1 MQELWLSAV
10 LERLP
15 KAPERSDLAFLSSRE
30 ITGPISAGVGDGGLG
45 RGLENMSLTRVSV
58 TLFLWL
64 GQSRTYS
71 ENYVL
76 QIPNMDD
83 LDCL

>member
-15 KAPERSDLAFLSSRE
+15 KAPERSDLAFRSSRE
-30 ITGPISAGVGDGGLG
+30 ITGPISAGAGDGGW
-45 RGLENMSLTRVSV
+45 RGLENMSLTRVPV

>member
-1 MQELWLSAV
+1 M
-10 LERLP
+10 ERLP

-30 ITGPISAGVGDGGLG
+30 ITGPISAGVGAGEAGGW
-45 RGLENMSLTRVSV
+45 LENMSLTRVSV

-64 GQSRTYS
+64 GQSRIYS

-76 QIPNMDD
+76 QIPNLDD

>member
-15 KAPERSDLAFLSSRE
+15 KAPERSDLAFHSSRE
-30 ITGPISAGVGDGGLG
+30 IIGPISAGTGDGGLG
-45 RGLENMSLTRVSV
+45 GLENMSLTRVPV